1 MYGEKNT
8 NKSKEDLPEK
18 SRMVPVEIPYDSRV
32 SSVRISFPARN
43 PLILQLESQ
52 TRFSYRASANQM
64 KNNPFKQLCNENGPP
79 LHPVSIEHFSPIR
92 SVSFPY
98 RFRIISVSFS
108 YRSPIILLSFS
119 YHSPIVLLSFSYH
132 SPINLLSR
140 SGNDTETIRDEAEDV
155 RMRFGESRM
164 ANQPCLPA
172 DRLYAR

>member
-1 MYGEKNT
+1 MKTMQMYGEKNT
-8 NKSKEDLPEK
+8 NKSKENLPEK

-64 KNNPFKQLCNENGPP
+64 KNNPFKQLCYETDPP

-98 RFRIISVSFS
+98 RFRIISVSF
-108 YRSPIILLSFS
+108 P
-119 YHSPIVLLSFSYH
+119 YHFRIVLLSFSYH
-132 SPINLLSR
+132 SPIILLSFSYQPPITKR
-140 SGNDTETIRDEAEDV
+140 KRYGNDTR
-155 RMRFGESRM
+155 
-164 ANQPCLPA
+164 
-172 DRLYAR
+172 